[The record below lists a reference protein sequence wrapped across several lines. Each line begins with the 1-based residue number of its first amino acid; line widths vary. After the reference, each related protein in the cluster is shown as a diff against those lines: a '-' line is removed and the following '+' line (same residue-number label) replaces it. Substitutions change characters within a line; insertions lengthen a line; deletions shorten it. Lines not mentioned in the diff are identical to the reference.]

1 MTTVNINTVNGIT
14 VVSVAGHAEYSKDH
28 KDIVCAAISTIT
40 QSLLQTLKYYE
51 EQKKCRILSEQIK
64 EDIGTALFSF
74 SSREKAVTDAL
85 INMAAMGY
93 MMLENAYPKNISVN
107 IE

>member
-1 MTTVNINTVNGIT
+1 MKRG
-14 VVSVAGHAEYSKDH
+14 EKM
-28 KDIVCAAISTIT
+28 KLKRKK
-40 QSLLQTLKYYE
+40 SLS
-51 EQKKCRILSEQIK
+51 QKHFKKQIK